1 MDKYEYNLKL
11 DEIKKL
17 AADGNYESAAK
28 VADTIEWKRVRNI
41 RTLCMV
47 SEIYEANGR
56 LEDSK
61 EILLKAYRRSQMT
74 RTVLFRLTEVA
85 IKMKEFDEA
94 VEYYSEFVNLAPN
107 DTSRYILKYEIYK
120 GRGSSLEDQIAIL
133 EEYKEV
139 EYTEQWGYELAKLY
153 YQAGDKKKCVENCDD
168 LVLWFR
174 QGPYVIK
181 ALKLKKSITAL
192 TPVQQ
197 AIYDH
202 KEENLTPVE
211 DRVEAAVPE
220 LEKII
225 VDKVPATETDAITD
239 NIISQTQKE
248 LAEAVSQHAA
258 ETDHSIPDNTW
269 RYTPTSVGSTKTIPV
284 KEVKDILNG
293 GEETANIQTAP
304 SQAVQETAASQTVE
318 SQEKN
323 EAQPQAGA
331 YDPIQLQQELANSMR
346 EIISGITRNGS
357 EGDIIEPKND
367 MSSFENSNEK
377 LPTPEL
383 EREGSI
389 DDILLSMSGIDPA
402 ESDQDKKKAAEA
414 GKDADSQPSQPVQQ
428 PIQGNVQGVV
438 QNQGQVQANVQG
450 AAGANGPSSQPA
462 QQSIPGNAQGM
473 MQNQGQGEPNMQG
486 TAGANS
492 QPSQPVQQPMQGN
505 AQGMMQNQGQS
516 QPVRQEAPKTLT
528 VSQQYQ
534 FSYFATIQGLP
545 EQIASALQE
554 SLEKVAMDKTSRS
567 GNLVITGMPGCGK
580 SNLAIRFAKTMSLER
595 GIASARIA
603 KIYAEDFNKK
613 DIPAT
618 IAKIAGGTLII
629 EEAGD
634 LQEEVVEQLSKAM
647 EFRTDGLLVIL
658 EDEQN
663 YLKTLFDSHPKFAE
677 KFTSEIDIP
686 IMTNDELVSF
696 GRMYAYEEDYRIDD
710 MAMMALYNR
719 ISELQ
724 APDHPVTISDVKEI
738 VDEAIQRSER
748 TGIRKLGMILSHKR
762 YDSDD
767 RVILYE
773 KDFK

>member
-181 ALKLKKSITAL
+181 ALELKKSITAL

-304 SQAVQETAASQTVE
+304 GQAVQETAASQTVE

-389 DDILLSMSGIDPA
+389 DDILLSMSGIDPT
-402 ESDQDKKKAAEA
+402 EGDQDKKKAAEA

-438 QNQGQVQANVQG
+438 QNQGQVQANMQG
-450 AAGANGPSSQPA
+450 AAGANSPSSQPA
-462 QQSIPGNAQGM
+462 QQSIPGNAQGI
-473 MQNQGQGEPNMQG
+473 
-486 TAGANS
+486 
-492 QPSQPVQQPMQGN
+492 
-505 AQGMMQNQGQS
+505 MQNQGQS

>member
-1 MDKYEYNLKL
+1 MKTLDKYEYNLKL

-181 ALKLKKSITAL
+181 ALELKKSITAL

-293 GEETANIQTAP
+293 GEETENIQTAP

-428 PIQGNVQGVV
+428 PIQGNAQGMM
-438 QNQGQVQANVQG
+438 QNQGQVQANMQG
-450 AAGANGPSSQPA
+450 AAGANSPSSQPA
-462 QQSIPGNAQGM
+462 QQSIPGNAQGI
-473 MQNQGQGEPNMQG
+473 
-486 TAGANS
+486 
-492 QPSQPVQQPMQGN
+492 
-505 AQGMMQNQGQS
+505 MQNQGQS

>member
-181 ALKLKKSITAL
+181 ALELKKSITAL

-304 SQAVQETAASQTVE
+304 GQAVQETAASQTVE

-389 DDILLSMSGIDPA
+389 DDILLSMSGIDPT

-428 PIQGNVQGVV
+428 PMQGNAQGMM
-438 QNQGQVQANVQG
+438 QNQGQVQANMQG
-450 AAGANGPSSQPA
+450 AAGANSPSSQPA
-462 QQSIPGNAQGM
+462 QQSIPGNAQGI
-473 MQNQGQGEPNMQG
+473 
-486 TAGANS
+486 
-492 QPSQPVQQPMQGN
+492 
-505 AQGMMQNQGQS
+505 MQNQGQS

>member
-181 ALKLKKSITAL
+181 ALELKKSITAI

-438 QNQGQVQANVQG
+438 QNQGQVQANMQG
-450 AAGANGPSSQPA
+450 AAGANSPSSQPA
-462 QQSIPGNAQGM
+462 QQSIPGNAQGI
-473 MQNQGQGEPNMQG
+473 
-486 TAGANS
+486 
-492 QPSQPVQQPMQGN
+492 
-505 AQGMMQNQGQS
+505 MQNQGQS